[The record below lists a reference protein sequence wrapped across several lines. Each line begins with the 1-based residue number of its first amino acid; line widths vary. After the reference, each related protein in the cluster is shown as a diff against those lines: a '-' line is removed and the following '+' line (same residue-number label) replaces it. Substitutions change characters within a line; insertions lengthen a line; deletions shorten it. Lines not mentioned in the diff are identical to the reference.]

1 MDIYTVE
8 SLRDEEFAKAGNR
21 KVVVEVAYDDVD
33 DLITRHFPNM
43 NDSYEC
49 VAYEEWGNYQDHS
62 MDIDG
67 KLDEFD
73 IKDIHEMMNTG
84 KWQHWSTRQILNYLC
99 SLGVIESAEYL
110 ISVSW

>member
-21 KVVVEVAYDDVD
+21 KVVVEVDYNDVD
-33 DLITRHFPNM
+33 DLVNRHFPNM
-43 NDSYEC
+43 RNPYEC
-49 VAYEEWGNYQDHS
+49 VAYEEWGNDQDHS

-67 KLDEFD
+67 KLDSDD
-73 IKDIHEMMNTG
+73 IKDIHEMMNRG
-84 KWQHWSTRQILNYLC
+84 KWKHWRTRALLNYLC
-99 SLGVIESAEYL
+99 SLGVIEPAEYL